1 MLKSGACL
9 AFAMLAAPPALACTD
24 AQLQVI
30 ANRYFAL
37 SEASLKPAP
46 IVEALR
52 QDLVTCATEPAAHKI
67 GALAFSVMAQR
78 ESANGPV
85 AIGYA
90 EEAMRAVLTMQA
102 IMGSKPTIRNVS
114 DRNGALTPIRF
125 DDSYDV
131 SKRALHLL
139 LALESRAGRPISFAA
154 LSKPDDQPLNC
165 DIYAGSMAQQA
176 VFWMKDQKT
185 LTPGGS
191 AFLDRLLSACADA
204 DYDGLSIRGYRI
216 DLLLSAVEAAP
227 AGANALAWLRQAQAD
242 SDAIFAQRPE
252 GLHIGWKTDDLSR
265 LERATWS
272 VASASAVSLPTDQW
286 FTPQNL
292 GKPLTVAVIASE
304 LDLAYAKDLAPGGV
318 TTNPLYRGVLSSAFT
333 AARALPEPQARQA
346 RRMLHLAA
354 TRHAE
359 GGWRREANKA
369 LKKPADY
376 FYNWIDP
383 DYRPPPTAPVP
394 GAP

>member
-1 MLKSGACL
+1 MFKPAACL
-9 AFAMLAAPPALACTD
+9 AFVMLAASPALACTD
-24 AQLQVI
+24 SQLQVI

-37 SEASLKPAP
+37 GEASLKPAP

-52 QDLVTCATEPAAHKI
+52 QDLVTCATEPAAQKI

-102 IMGSKPTIRNVS
+102 IMGSKPTIRTVS
-114 DRNGALTPIRF
+114 DSNGALTPIRF
-125 DDSYDV
+125 DDTYDV

-139 LALESRAGRPISFAA
+139 LALEARAGRAISFDA
-154 LSKPDDQPLNC
+154 LSKPGDQPVKC
-165 DIYAGSMAQQA
+165 DVYAGSMAQQA
-176 VFWMKDQKT
+176 VFWMKDHGD

-204 DYDGLSIRGYRI
+204 DYAGLSIRGYRI
-216 DLLLSAVEAAP
+216 DLLLSRVEAEP
-227 AGANALAWLRQAQAD
+227 AGPNAPAWLRQAQAD
-242 SDAIFAQRPE
+242 SDVIFAQRRE
-252 GLHIGWKTDDLSR
+252 GLHIGWKTDDLLR
-265 LERATWS
+265 LERATWN
-272 VASASAVSLPTDQW
+272 VASATAPALPADQW

-292 GKPLTVAVIASE
+292 GKPMTVAVIASE
-304 LDLAYAKDLAPGGV
+304 LDLAYAKDLASGGV
-318 TTNPLYRGVLSSAFT
+318 TTNPLYRGVLMSAFN

-346 RRMLHLAA
+346 RKMLHLAA
-354 TRHAE
+354 RRHAD
-359 GGWRREANKA
+359 GVWRREANKA

-383 DYRPPPTAPVP
+383 DYQPPATAPVS